1 MKIPVA
7 AAAESTVAVA
17 VEDLVDFDFG
27 SKNAAGVAAAAGGA
41 SDESIGAAFVA
52 VDDGDFQT
60 PPVVA
65 VAAFAAVEG
74 KPALSTANTSKEQS
88 YSRHLPPLV

>member
-27 SKNAAGVAAAAGGA
+27 SKNAAGVAAAGGA